1 MDTERRAQAP
11 RSSEARE
18 VRDMRSVSS
27 GGELPRRGQLTRR
40 VHETFTAVGPAEFG
54 VKMVSIV
61 TTSLEAHQV
70 QGVGG
75 LGDWEIGRGLG
86 RGPMSQSCALG
97 TSNSGP
103 SNPRA

>member
-1 MDTERRAQAP
+1 MPVDTERRAQAP

-27 GGELPRRGQLTRR
+27 GGELPTRRGQLTRR
-40 VHETFTAVGPAEFG
+40 VHETFTAEFG